1 MLRGQNGIGHDSLF
15 KFTQVPSKHFIG
27 LSFGQ
32 PFFSG
37 HIESLSIQ
45 EPSGHNFWFSL
56 HSSFISLQFLKSET
70 HSPFSHF
77 KGLL

>member
-1 MLRGQNGIGHDSLF
+1 MLIQNLYGVLRGQNGIGYDSLF

-37 HIESLSIQ
+37 HIELSKKIIY
-45 EPSGHNFWFSL
+45 FT
-56 HSSFISLQFLKSET
+56 K
-70 HSPFSHF
+70 
-77 KGLL
+77 KR